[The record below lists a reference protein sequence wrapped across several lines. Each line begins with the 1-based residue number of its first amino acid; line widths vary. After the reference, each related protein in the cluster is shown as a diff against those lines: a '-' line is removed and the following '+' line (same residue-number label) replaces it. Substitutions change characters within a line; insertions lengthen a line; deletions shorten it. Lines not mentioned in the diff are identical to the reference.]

1 MEGSARVRTTVV
13 LCAFTVAFIALTV
26 GSYTQKSATAD
37 EPQHLTA
44 GYTAL
49 RLHDYRIDP
58 EHPPF
63 LRLWA
68 ALPLL
73 AMPEVRI
80 DTNVVSWRTADQ
92 WEFSHHFLYE
102 LNDADHLL
110 YRARFMTVVLGILLG
125 ILVFSWAR
133 ELFGFWTAATIL
145 ALYCVEPNIL
155 AHSSLVTT
163 DLGVTCFSFGA
174 LYFLWR
180 ATRRLT
186 VGNVAGVTAFF
197 ALAQVSKFSALLL
210 GPIVLVLLAVQVL
223 REDPWPCRRAE
234 GGEFRSR
241 RAKLFVSLAV
251 AAILALASYT
261 AVWAAYGFRYGPIT
275 PSDDLRLVREDT
287 QLLQSVHTVVRV
299 ADWLDERH
307 LVPNAYA
314 QSFIL
319 NQVKAQHRTGYFA
332 GQTSRTGWWYYF
344 PVAFLVKTPLTILL
358 LLICGL
364 ALLIQEPARWKTNAA
379 FLAFPPAIFLGAAMM
394 AHLNIGLRHI
404 LPIYPFVLLIAG
416 VTLDEMRAKWRAGL
430 LLVPVA
436 LASIELA
443 TVYPHCLA
451 FFNQIIGGPR
461 NGHWVLLDSNLDW
474 GQDLKPLKRWM
485 YAHHIDHINL
495 SYFGKA
501 DPAYYAI
508 NCTKLAFTPGTLV
521 PGAEPP
527 MEPLPQG
534 IEAEQ
539 ITTPDLP
546 GYVAVSVQYLHGI
559 HNSTSMRAF
568 YAPLLEREPVAVIGY
583 SIHVYWVETNWWYNP
598 RP

>member
-13 LCAFTVAFIALTV
+13 LCAFTVAFTALTV
-26 GSYTQKSATAD
+26 GSYTHESATVD

-80 DTNVVSWRTADQ
+80 DTNSPSWSAADA
-92 WEFSHHFLYE
+92 WKFSHRFLYE

-110 YRARFMTVVLGILLG
+110 YRARFMTVLLGILLG

-163 DLGVTCFSFGA
+163 DLGLTCFGFGA

-180 ATRRLT
+180 TTRRLT
-186 VGNVAGVTAFF
+186 GGNVAGVAAFF

-210 GPIVLVLLAVQVL
+210 GPIVLVLLVVRAL
-223 REDPWPCRRAE
+223 RTDPWPCRITE
-234 GGEFRSR
+234 GGDLRSR
-241 RAKLFVSLAV
+241 RAKLLVSLAV
-251 AAILALASYT
+251 AAVLALASYV
-261 AVWAAYGFRYGPIT
+261 AVWAAYGFRYGTIT

-287 QLLQSVHTVVRV
+287 QFLQSVHMVARV
-299 ADWLDERH
+299 ADWLDKH
-307 LVPNAYA
+307 QLVPNAYA

-319 NQVKAQHRTGYFA
+319 GQVKTQHRTAYLA
-332 GQTSRTGWWYYF
+332 GRTSRTGWWYYF
-344 PVAFLVKTPLTILL
+344 LAAFLVKTPLTILL
-358 LLICGL
+358 LLVCGL
-364 ALLIQEPARWKTNAA
+364 VLLIQEPVRWRTNAA
-379 FLAFPPAIFLGAAMM
+379 FLVFPPAIFLGAAMM

-404 LPIYPFVLLIAG
+404 LPVYPFALLIAG
-416 VTLDEMRAKWRAGL
+416 VTLDEMRAKWRAGV

-436 LASIELA
+436 LACVELA

-451 FFNQIIGGPR
+451 FFNQIIGGPG
-461 NGHWVLLDSNLDW
+461 NGHLVLLDSNLDW

-485 YAHHIDHINL
+485 DAHHVEVINL
-495 SYFGKA
+495 SYFGTA
-501 DPAYYAI
+501 DPGYYGIRWAG
-508 NCTKLAFTPGTLV
+508 LPGM
-521 PGAEPP
+521 
-527 MEPLPQG
+527 MENMAPTVSGPR
-534 IEAEQ
+534 
-539 ITTPDLP
+539 LP
-546 GYVAVSVQYLHGI
+546 GYVAVSVQNLHDV
-559 HNSTSMRAF
+559 HRVAPAPDFFT
-568 YAPLLEREPVAVIGY
+568 PLLERTPAAVIGY